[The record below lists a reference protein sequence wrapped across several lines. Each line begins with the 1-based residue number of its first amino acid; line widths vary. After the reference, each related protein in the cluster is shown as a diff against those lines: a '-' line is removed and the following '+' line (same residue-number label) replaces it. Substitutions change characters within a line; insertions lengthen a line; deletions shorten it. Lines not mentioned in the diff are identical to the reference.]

1 MKSTRQFYF
10 LIILVAIGLGVALSL
25 FLIIGDT
32 AGKPLQAKFA
42 YLTEGKT
49 GLPQVAISFE
59 GGNLPERAATEAA
72 FEINPRLPGD
82 FSWEGSVMYFTP
94 ATRPL
99 PDTDYRVNLRG
110 GLRLINGG
118 RLDYGQSSWTFH
130 TRPLRYAYLRQEG
143 QAVNLWLAELDN
155 NGTLNARR
163 LTNETER
170 QVLDFSVSPGGERI
184 VYSLQEANQREA
196 GLWLVKT
203 VRSEPQKLV
212 FEANIRASAP
222 RWSPAGE
229 LISYERRLTFE
240 KGGFVP
246 AQLWLLRADGISL
259 PPLYGGADK
268 AGVGL
273 VWGAGGDQAYFWEPK
288 REAVAIFNFAGEPQW
303 KEIPGLKP
311 ETLAP
316 SPDGREILISYFD
329 FKSAVERQ
337 LITRVSLKAGLES
350 GTPLTTP
357 VGFNDRFPVWSPDGK
372 QVAFLRQGP
381 DRSTRLWLFSPING
395 KTNPLYP
402 EGSETLSHGLFEWSP
417 DSRQI
422 ILERFGVGGRP
433 GQANSEIWT
442 VATSGE
448 NPRRI
453 ATNGFNPKWLN

>member
-1 MKSTRQFYF
+1 M
-10 LIILVAIGLGVALSL
+10 LVAGGLVVALSL

-59 GGNLPERAATEAA
+59 GGSLPERTAAESA
-72 FEINPRLPGD
+72 FEISPHLPGD
-82 FSWEGSVMYFTP
+82 FSWEGQVMYFTP
-94 ATRPL
+94 ASRPL
-99 PDTDYRVNLRG
+99 PDTDYKVNLRG
-110 GLRLINGG
+110 GLKLSTGG
-118 RLDYGQSSWTFH
+118 RLDYGQNGWVFH

-143 QAVNLWLAELDN
+143 LAVNLWLAELDA
-155 NGTLNARR
+155 NGTLQTRR

-203 VRSEPQKLV
+203 AGSTPQKLV
-212 FEANIRASAP
+212 FEANIRATAP

-229 LISYERRLTFE
+229 LIAYERRLTFE

-246 AQLWLLRADGISL
+246 AQLWLLRADGTSL
-259 PPLYGGADK
+259 PPLYGGVDK

-273 VWGAGGDQAYFWEPK
+273 VWAAGGDLAYFWEPK
-288 REAVAIFNFAGEPQW
+288 REAVAIFNFAGEPLW

-316 SPDGREILISYFD
+316 SPDGHEILISYFD

-337 LITRVSLKAGLES
+337 LIIRVSLKAGLES
-350 GTPLTTP
+350 SSPLTTP
-357 VGFNDRFPVWSPDGK
+357 PDFNDRLPVWSPDGK

-381 DRSTRLWLFSPING
+381 DRSARLWLFNPDNG
-395 KTNPLYP
+395 NTKPLYP
-402 EGSETLSHGLFEWSP
+402 QGTEILSHGLFEWSP

-433 GQANSEIWT
+433 GQSNSEIWAIT
-442 VATSGE
+442 ASGE

-453 ATNGFNPKWLN
+453 ATSGFNPKWVN

>member
-1 MKSTRQFYF
+1 M
-10 LIILVAIGLGVALSL
+10 LVAVGLVVALSL

-32 AGKPLQAKFA
+32 AGIPLQAKFA
-42 YLTEGKT
+42 YLSEGKT
-49 GLPQVAISFE
+49 GLPQVAITFE
-59 GGNLPERAATEAA
+59 GGNLPERAATESA
-72 FEINPRLPGD
+72 FEISPHLPGD
-82 FSWEGSVMYFTP
+82 FSWEGVVMFFTP
-94 ATRPL
+94 ASRPL
-99 PDTDYRVNLRG
+99 PDITYTVNLRG
-110 GLRLINGG
+110 GLKLGSGR
-118 RLDYGQSSWTFH
+118 RLDYGQNSWTFH
-130 TRPLRYAYLRQEG
+130 TRPLRSAYLRQEG
-143 QAVNLWLAELDN
+143 SAVNLWLAEVDAKGMLQ
-155 NGTLNARR
+155 TRR

-203 VRSEPQKLV
+203 AGPDPQKLV
-212 FEANIRASAP
+212 FEANIRATAP

-229 LISYERRLTFE
+229 LIVYERRLTFE

-246 AQLWLLRADGISL
+246 AQLWLLRADGTSL

-273 VWGAGGDQAYFWEPK
+273 VWSAGGDQAYFWEPK
-288 REAVAIFNFAGEPQW
+288 REAVAIFNFAGEPKW

-311 ETLAP
+311 EALAP

-337 LITRVSLKAGLES
+337 LISRVSLKAGLES
-350 GTPLTTP
+350 GSPLTTP
-357 VGFNDRFPVWSPDGK
+357 PNFNDRFPVWSPDGK

-381 DRSTRLWLFSPING
+381 DRSARLWLFDPANG
-395 KTNPLYP
+395 NTHPLY
-402 EGSETLSHGLFEWSP
+402 SQATETQSHGLFEWSS

-433 GQANSEIWT
+433 GQPNSEIWAIT
-442 VATSGE
+442 TSGE
-448 NPRRI
+448 NPRRL
-453 ATNGFNPKWLN
+453 ASNGFNPKWIN